1 MKIDCIADLHGNY
14 PQLEGGDLLIVAGDL
29 LSADDLDG
37 WAAFEMWLRGQ
48 EYRMKVVVAGNHD
61 MSAQVTPQIGETLEK
76 NEGVKYLC
84 DSGTEFEGVKIWGC
98 PWTLT
103 FDGINPKC
111 TGFVGTEEEL
121 KEHYDLIPEGTQI
134 LVTHGPSKNILD
146 KTVIDESVG
155 STALSNALIRVRP
168 LLHVHGHIHEAY
180 GYFKA
185 TFMQEETQESLGEM
199 HVVNC
204 SYVDSNYEV
213 TNQPF
218 RINLDVIAT
227 TTIAED
233 TEFAPV
239 TADDLIQEAV
249 VVE

>member
-14 PQLEGGDLLIVAGDL
+14 PQLSGGDLLIVAGDHT
-29 LSADDLDG
+29 ARDDLEG
-37 WAAFEMWLRGQ
+37 LAAFELWLRGQ
-48 EYRMKVVVAGNHD
+48 DYKMKVVIGGNHD
-61 MSAQVTPQIGETLEK
+61 MSMQVTPEIGETLEK

-84 DSGTEFEGVKIWGC
+84 DSGTEFEGIKIWGC

-103 FDGINPKC
+103 FDGINPRC
-111 TGFVGTEEEL
+111 TGFTGTEEEL
-121 KEHYDLIPEGTQI
+121 KAHYDLIPEGTQI

-146 KTVIDESVG
+146 RTVTDEPVG
-155 STALSNALIRVRP
+155 SSALSEAIIRVRP

-185 TFMQEETQESLGEM
+185 TFMQQETEQNLGEM
-199 HVVNC
+199 HVINC

-218 RINLDVIAT
+218 RINFDIT
-227 TTIAED
+227 TPVTPAED

-239 TADDLIQEAV
+239 TPDEV